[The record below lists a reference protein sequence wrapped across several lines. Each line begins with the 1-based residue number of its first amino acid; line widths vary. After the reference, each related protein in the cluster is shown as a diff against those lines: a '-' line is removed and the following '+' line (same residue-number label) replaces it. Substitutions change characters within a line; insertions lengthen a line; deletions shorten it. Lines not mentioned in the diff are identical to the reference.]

1 MAQFMLLLHEN
12 PSAFAGLG
20 AEERKVAIGKYV
32 SWGEKLRSDGKFV
45 SSHKLKDE
53 GGRHVV
59 AGERGF
65 LVTDGPFAEAKEVL
79 GGYFIIEAPSY
90 DGAVEIAKSC
100 PHLEYRGRIEV
111 RQVDLI
117 D

>member
-12 PSAFAGLG
+12 PSAFAGLD
-20 AEERKVAIGKYV
+20 ASEMQIVIGKYV
-32 SWGEKLRSDGKFV
+32 AWGEKLRSDGKFV

-59 AGERGF
+59 AGERGV

-79 GGYFIIEAPSY
+79 GGYFIVEASSY

-111 RQVDLI
+111 RQVDLL